1 MTNVFTPHIVASL
14 MLLARV
20 AAADPGVH
28 DNDPETPSVASP
40 VPRVEAKE
48 AGGLGYVF
56 PLQLGVGRGVS
67 IADHAI
73 TGSVY
78 WSVAVV
84 ATLRTVGAWSVFVGG
99 GFGCDVLVYRKRD
112 SRQAPDAIQP
122 SADPGFEARV
132 GLAHGTGLGAPRLT
146 VKLTPQYAHRIEMD
160 LPSERRG
167 LGLHASVGVAC
178 PRCWVGP
185 AFASGNVAFTS
196 FAAFV
201 PTELEYVYQAVPGEA
216 RQGVMLGWSL

>member
-67 IADHAI
+67 IADHAF

-78 WSVAVV
+78 WCVAVV
-84 ATLRTVGAWSVFVGG
+84 ALLRTEGVWGVVVGGALDRGVREADVVIATSPQFLCAVGGFVLSRILRVPYVLEIRDLWPQSIVEVGALPARHPV
-99 GFGCDVLVYRKRD
+99 VLVLE
-112 SRQAPDAIQP
+112 Q
-122 SADPGFEARV
+122 
-132 GLAHGTGLGAPRLT
+132 L
-146 VKLTPQYAHRIEMD
+146 
-160 LPSERRG
+160 ERF
-167 LGLHASVGVAC
+167 L
-178 PRCWVGP
+178 
-185 AFASGNVAFTS
+185 
-196 FAAFV
+196 
-201 PTELEYVYQAVPGEA
+201 
-216 RQGVMLGWSL
+216 